1 MLITT
6 KVPRRSKGRHNLL
19 LTLPPISFIPFCI
32 DTMQVL
38 FTNHARTNLTCREHS
53 TSGGLRCITGGYSDT
68 VQKRAQQ
75 ENNYIPQKLPLSKIS
90 ESFPFKPPRIAPG
103 MTAIN
108 RARRSRQ
115 MDTERQAVQA
125 KPRLP
130 VALASSL
137 YAHLAF
143 TNPRAHITHPTAIPS
158 VHTLAPIKSR
168 PHLHRGVPTP
178 SCKLRTEAGG

>member
-1 MLITT
+1 
-6 KVPRRSKGRHNLL
+6 
-19 LTLPPISFIPFCI
+19 
-32 DTMQVL
+32 MQVL
-38 FTNHARTNLTCREHS
+38 FKDHGRTNLTYREHS
-53 TSGGLRCITGGYSDT
+53 ATGGLRCITGGYSDT
-68 VQKRAQQ
+68 LFKSVHIRSRRLTTYHR
-75 ENNYIPQKLPLSKIS
+75 NYRC
-90 ESFPFKPPRIAPG
+90 PFKPPRIAPG

-137 YAHLAF
+137 YAQLAF

-168 PHLHRGVPTP
+168 PHLQGVPTP
-178 SCKLRTEAGG
+178 SCKTSH